1 MTIRIAIAGAA
12 GRMGQAL
19 AKAADNPGFE
29 IVGGTERANS
39 PLLGELMADAF
50 PFGVRTFTSS
60 ALVTDAASKA
70 AATADV
76 WIDFTTPEATLAAL
90 DQLKSTNVKAA
101 IIGTTGLAPIH
112 DQKIAEHARR
122 IAIVKTGNFSLGVNL
137 MLGLIEQAAQ
147 RLGAGWDVE
156 ISETHHRRKVD
167 APSGTALMM
176 GASAAK
182 ARGVELGDV
191 RTPPY
196 DGQPGARRDG
206 TIAFAV
212 TRGGGVIGD
221 HDIRFISDEE
231 IVSISHRALDRA
243 LFARGAIHA
252 AAWAV
257 SQKPGLYNMRDVLQL

>member
-19 AKAADNPGFE
+19 ASMALAKGL
-29 IVGGTERANS
+29 VVTGGSERAGS
-39 PLLGELMADAF
+39 EAIGRELAPGAIISDA
-50 PFGVRTFTSS
+50 V
-60 ALVTDAASKA
+60 VKA
-70 AATADV
+70 AANADV

-90 DQLKSTNVKAA
+90 DQLKSTSVKAA

-137 MLGLIEQAAQ
+137 VLGLIEQAAE

-156 ISETHHRRKVD
+156 ISETHHKRKVD

-191 RTPPY
+191 RVPPY
-196 DGQPGARRDG
+196 DGQPGARKDG

-221 HDIRFISDEE
+221 HDIKFISDEE

-243 LFARGAIHA
+243 LFARGALRA
-252 AAWAV
+252 AEWAV
-257 SQKPGLYNMRDVLQL
+257 SQKPGLYTMRDVLQL

>member
-19 AKAADNPGFE
+19 AGMAAAKGLAVTGGSERAGPAIGRELVPGAVISDAVVKAATN
-29 IVGGTERANS
+29 
-39 PLLGELMADAF
+39 
-50 PFGVRTFTSS
+50 
-60 ALVTDAASKA
+60 
-70 AATADV
+70 ADV

-90 DQLKSTNVKAA
+90 DQLKSTSVKAA

-112 DQKIAEHARR
+112 DQKIAEHAKR

-137 MLGLIEQAAQ
+137 VLGLIEQAAE

-156 ISETHHRRKVD
+156 ISETHHKRKVD

-176 GASAAK
+176 GTSAAK
-182 ARGVELGDV
+182 ARGVNLNDV

-196 DGQPGARRDG
+196 DGQPGARKDG

-221 HDIRFISDEE
+221 HDIKFISDEE

-243 LFARGAIHA
+243 LFARGALRA
-252 AAWAV
+252 AEWAV

>member
-19 AKAADNPGFE
+19 AKAAGPEFA
-29 IVGGTERANS
+29 IVGGSERPGSDAI
-39 PLLGELMADAF
+39 GRELAPGAAITD
-50 PFGVRTFTSS
+50 S
-60 ALVTDAASKA
+60 AAKA

-76 WIDFTTPEATLAAL
+76 WIDFTTPEATLASL
-90 DQLKSTNVKAA
+90 DLLKTTNVKAA
-101 IIGTTGLAPIH
+101 IVGTTGLAPMH

-137 MLGLIEQAAQ
+137 LLGLIEQAAA
-147 RLGAGWDVE
+147 RLGDGWDVE
-156 ISETHHRRKVD
+156 ISEAHHRRKVD

-176 GASAAK
+176 GESAAK
-182 ARGVELGDV
+182 SRGQKLSDV

-196 DGQPGARRDG
+196 DGQPGARKADA
-206 TIAFAV
+206 IAFAV

-221 HDIRFISDEE
+221 HEIKFISDEE
-231 IVSISHRALDRA
+231 IVSIGHRALDRA
-243 LFARGAIHA
+243 LFARGAMRA

-257 SQKPGLYNMRDVLQL
+257 SQKPGLYTMRDVLAL

>member
-19 AKAADNPGFE
+19 IKTAAGGDFA
-29 IVGGTERANS
+29 IVGGSERAGS
-39 PLLGELMADAF
+39 DAVGSELV
-50 PFGVRTFTSS
+50 PGVAIS
-60 ALVTDAASKA
+60 DAANKA

-90 DQLKSTNVKAA
+90 DLIRTTSVKAA
-101 IIGTTGLAPIH
+101 IVGTTGLAPQH
-112 DQKIAEHARR
+112 DQKIAEHAKR

-137 MLGLIEQAAQ
+137 LLGLIEQASQ

-176 GASAAK
+176 GESAAK
-182 ARGVELGDV
+182 SRGKKLSDL

-196 DGQPGARRDG
+196 DGQTGPRKDGA
-206 TIAFAV
+206 IAFAV
-212 TRGGGVIGD
+212 TRGGDVIGD
-221 HDIRFISDEE
+221 HEIRFISDEE
-231 IVSISHRALDRA
+231 IVSIGHRALNRA
-243 LFARGAIHA
+243 LFAKGALHA
-252 AAWAV
+252 ARWAAG
-257 SQKPGLYNMRDVLQL
+257 QKPGLYNMRDVLAL